1 MSYEF
6 RWNEA
11 NVDHIDG
18 HNIVPAEAE
27 YVVNHPF
34 RGYPRAMEEEK
45 YLAKGQT
52 ANGHYIQV
60 IYVFDPPGVV
70 YVIHAR
76 PMTIRERRALNRRR
90 R

>member
-1 MSYEF
+1 M
-6 RWNEA
+6 A
-11 NVDHIDG
+11 ND
-18 HNIVPAEAE
+18 
-27 YVVNHPF
+27 
-34 RGYPRAMEEEK
+34 K

-52 ANGHYIQV
+52 AEGHYLQV

-76 PMTIRERRALNRRR
+76 SMTGNERRALNRRR

>member
-1 MSYEF
+1 MRYDF
-6 RWNEA
+6 RWNDA
-11 NVDHIDG
+11 NVEHIDR
-18 HNIVPAEAE
+18 HNITPTEAE

-34 RGYPRAMEEEK
+34 RGYPRAMEDDK

-52 ANGHYIQV
+52 AQGHYIQV
-60 IYVFDPPGVV
+60 IYLFDPPGVV

-76 PMTIRERRALNRRR
+76 AMTVNERRSLNRRR